1 MRRLLLLVVAV
12 QLALTHPAPA
22 AEKKKA
28 AGSVRVYR
36 FDDLDIEGHVKTP
49 QIMVFF
55 KRIKKRFQSFRLPR
69 QHFSRRIIENKNAPF
84 LR

>member
-1 MRRLLLLVVAV
+1 MKRWLMLLVAM
-12 QLALTHPAPA
+12 QLALGAPATA

-69 QHFSRRIIENKNAPF
+69 QHFSRRVIKNKNAPF